1 MEGEINMKRRNFLM
15 PMNLQFFAEQTDPSA
30 DPSQDPTEGTEDKPK
45 PKEEPEEKKYSDADL
60 DKIIN
65 QKFAKWQKDSEEKL
79 RQSQL
84 TAEEKEKER
93 IAKLEK
99 LERDVAQRDAKDV
112 ARKALSEA
120 KLPSEFADFVFDT
133 QEDVAK
139 EKMENFTKLLSDYRE
154 SVVTEV
160 LKDKTP
166 AKPKVQ
172 AKSKDDWRANLA
184 NNLSK
189 IKENGAD

>member
-1 MEGEINMKRRNFLM
+1 MGGEINMKRRNFLM

-30 DPSQDPTEGTEDKPK
+30 DPSQDPTESTDDK

-84 TAEEKEKER
+84 SAEEKEKER
-93 IAKLEK
+93 ITKLEK
-99 LERDVAQRDAKDV
+99 LERDVATRDAKDV

-139 EKMENFTKLLSDYRE
+139 EKMENFTKLLVDYRE

-166 AKPKVQ
+166 AKPRVTQQTELSWRDKARQNYQKV
-172 AKSKDDWRANLA
+172 
-184 NNLSK
+184 
-189 IKENGAD
+189 KESE

>member
-1 MEGEINMKRRNFLM
+1 MKRNFLM
-15 PMNLQFFAEQTDPSA
+15 PMNLQFFAEQTDPPA
-30 DPSQDPTEGTEDKPK
+30 DPSQNSTDGADDKPK
-45 PKEEPEEKKYSDADL
+45 PDEPKPEEKKYSDADL

-84 TAEEKEKER
+84 SAEEKEKER
-93 IAKLEK
+93 ITKLEK
-99 LERDVAQRDAKDV
+99 LERDVATRDAKDV

-120 KLPSEFADFVFDT
+120 KLPSEFADFVYDT

-139 EKMENFTKLLSDYRE
+139 EKMENFTKLLANYRE

-166 AKPKVQ
+166 DKPRVTQQTELSWRDKARQNYQKV
-172 AKSKDDWRANLA
+172 
-184 NNLSK
+184 
-189 IKENGAD
+189 KESE